1 MKAPAGRDPARERGR
16 VKCVVWDL
24 DNTLWTGVL
33 VEDGEVRLRPE
44 IVSLIRELDRRGI
57 LHSVAS
63 RNDRDL
69 AMGRLA
75 AFGLSDLFLYP
86 QISWNSKSDA
96 IARIAKSLN
105 IGLDA
110 VAFVDDQQFELD
122 EVGFV
127 HPDVVRVHV
136 DDIAQAAQSAAFTP
150 RYVTDESRH
159 RRAMYQSAIERDG
172 AEHEFE
178 GTNDEFLSTLGM
190 VLTIAPAAEEDL
202 KRAEELTVRTN
213 QLNSTG
219 VTYSYDELDRYRTA
233 PDHLLLVA
241 GLTDR
246 YGSYGKIGI
255 ALVHTGPEVWRLK
268 LLLMSCRVMSRGVG
282 NVMLSHIT
290 ALAHAR
296 GCRLEADFVETGRN
310 RMMYI
315 TYRFGGFTEVRRD
328 GSQTVLRAD
337 PDRISP
343 PPAYVELKTGGGD
356 DALADR

>member
-1 MKAPAGRDPARERGR
+1 VSAPAGRDPARERGR

-24 DNTLWTGVL
+24 DNTLWSGVL
-33 VEDGEVRLRPE
+33 VEDAEVRLRPE
-44 IVSLIRELDRRGI
+44 IVSLIEELDRRGI

-63 RNDRDL
+63 RNDHDL
-69 AMGRLA
+69 AIGQLA
-75 AFGLSDLFLYP
+75 AFGLTDLFLYP
-86 QISWNSKSDA
+86 QISWNSKSEA
-96 IARIAKSLN
+96 MSRIAQSLN

-136 DDIAQAAQSAAFTP
+136 DDIGRAAESAAFTP
-150 RYVTDESRH
+150 RYVTDESRQ
-159 RRAMYQSAIERDG
+159 RRDMYRSAIERDSAEQGFQG
-172 AEHEFE
+172 A
-178 GTNDEFLSTLGM
+178 NDEFLSTLGM

-219 VTYSYDELDRYRTA
+219 VTYSYAELDRYRTA

-241 GLTDR
+241 GLSDR

-255 ALVHTGPEVWRLK
+255 ALVHTGPEVWQLK

-290 ALAHAR
+290 GLAHAR
-296 GCRLEADFVETGRN
+296 GCRLEAEFVETGRN

-315 TYRFGGFTEVRRD
+315 TYRFGGFTEVSRD
-328 GSQTVLRAD
+328 GSRAVLRAD
-337 PDRISP
+337 PDRLSP
-343 PPAYVELKTGGGD
+343 PPAYVQVEIGGNNG
-356 DALADR
+356 AHADR